1 MGTLLLVRH
10 GQASFGATDYDVLSD
25 TGAEQARLLG
35 RWWARS
41 GVTADLVIHGTQRRQ
56 RDTAARIAEA
66 AGWSTALVEEPG
78 WSEFDYEHVVRAV
91 TPGRPLPTEHKA
103 FQDLFEV
110 ALERWVAGGH
120 VDDYPETY
128 ASFVGRVHAALDRAR
143 TSADRGR
150 TVVVVS
156 SGGPIAAVAA
166 HLIDPLADPAALSRA
181 WRRLNVVVVNSS
193 YSRIGVSVNGPRL
206 LTYNEHSHLPPALLT
221 YR

>member
-10 GQASFGATDYDVLSD
+10 GQASFGAADYDVLSE

-35 RWWARS
+35 AWWARS
-41 GVTADLVIHGTQRRQ
+41 GVTPDLVIHGPQRRQ
-56 RDTAARIAEA
+56 RDTATLMSDA
-66 AGWSTALVEEPG
+66 AGWSPAVIEEPG
-78 WSEFDYEHVVRAV
+78 WSEFDHEQVVRAA
-91 TPGRPLPTEHKA
+91 TPDQPPPGDRKA
-103 FQDLFEV
+103 FQTLFEV
-110 ALERWVAGGH
+110 ALERWISGAH
-120 VDDYPETY
+120 ADDYPETY
-128 ASFVGRVHAALDRAR
+128 AGFVGRVHTALDRACAG
-143 TSADRGR
+143 ADRGR

-166 HLIDPLADPAALSRA
+166 NLVDPAGEAVAQARA

-193 YSRIGVSVNGPRL
+193 YSRIGVGASGPRL